1 MSLPTPP
8 PSIEP
13 WLLDIL
19 RCPVGMHPMTPTT
32 DDVGDPVLV
41 CSEDCPEP
49 GSRRQY
55 PIEDGIP
62 VMLRDSAV
70 VVPAP
75 RP

>member
-1 MSLPTPP
+1 MTTPTPA
-8 PSIEP
+8 PSFEP

-19 RCPVGMHPMTPTT
+19 RCPVGMHPL
-32 DDVGDPVLV
+32 DLSSDENDNPVLI
-41 CSEDCPEP
+41 CRDDCPET

-55 PIEDGIP
+55 PIENGIP

-70 VVPAP
+70 IISAP